1 MNRTSLLLLLGILW
15 ILPKSSLAQEP
26 ISING
31 YIRDAENGEY
41 LLQATISVIESRT
54 GTYSNE
60 YGFYSLTLPAG
71 TYTFKISYLGFESLE
86 QEVELTRNQSLDF
99 ELSPRVVSTET
110 VVIQAEQEDENISQI
125 QMSTVKL
132 GIQEI
137 RRMPQLFGEV
147 DIIRSIQLLPGVTTV
162 GEGASGFNVRGGNVD
177 QNLIL
182 LDEAPVYNSSH
193 LLGFFSI
200 FNSDAI
206 KDVQIFK
213 GGIPAQYGGRLSS
226 VLDIRQKEGN
236 NKKFSGT
243 GGIGLISS
251 RLLLEGPIGSERASF
266 MVAGRRSYM
275 DLFLKLSS
283 DEELRNTQLYFYD
296 LNAKVN
302 YRVGDKDQ
310 VFLSAYL
317 GDDVFQFKND
327 FKMRWGNQA
336 GTLRWNHLFSEKL
349 FSNFT
354 LNYSNY
360 NYELGVPDA
369 PENIDPFSWTS
380 SIVNLS
386 AKGDWGW
393 YISPN
398 TTLKYGASALYYE
411 FQPGEVD
418 FFGDTT
424 NFGDFTISS
433 EHALESGAYLSLE
446 QQIGSRLHIQY
457 GLRYS
462 HFQNIGKGEVYVYN
476 REQPES
482 RSQIVDT
489 LTYDSFETIKSFD
502 GWEPRLAIKYAL
514 NETTSLKGSY
524 NRTRQ
529 YIHLVSNTTAATPLD
544 IWKPSG
550 THVDPATVDQFAVGV
565 FKNFQ
570 GNTYETSVEVFYKEF
585 QDLLDFRDGAE
596 LLFNQTLETELL
608 SGDGRAYGLELL
620 VKKVKGKT
628 TGWLGYTLSRS
639 ERKTPGINQGEYY
652 PSNYDK
658 LHDLSLVLS
667 HQLSPKWEVSSNFAF
682 MSGRAVT
689 YPNARYYYEN
699 ISPPNYDNR
708 NGARTPVYHRLDIA
722 FNWKISPEIKR
733 FKQSLSMGVY
743 NLYGRKN
750 PYSIFFRQN
759 ADNPQINE
767 AVQLS
772 IFAAPIPYLTWNFTF

>member
-1 MNRTSLLLLLGILW
+1 MMKTFIPLMMAIYLMTSLNCF
-15 ILPKSSLAQEP
+15 AQDP

-31 YIRDAENGEY
+31 YIRDIENGEY
-41 LLQATISVIESRT
+41 LIQASISVMEAQK

-60 YGFYSLTLPAG
+60 YGFYSLTLSPG
-71 TYTFKISYLGFESLE
+71 TYTLRVTYLGYEPIEKKVDLE
-86 QEVELTRNQSLDF
+86 NNQSLDF
-99 ELSPRVVSTET
+99 ALSSKPISTET
-110 VVIQAEQEDENISQI
+110 VVIQAEQEDQNVSQI
-125 QMSTVKL
+125 QMSMVKL

-147 DIIRSIQLLPGVTTV
+147 DIIRSIQLLPGVSTV

-206 KDVQIFK
+206 KDIQIFK

-236 NKKFSGT
+236 NQKFSGK

-251 RLLLEGPIGSERASF
+251 RLLFEGPIGSERASF

-283 DEELRNTQLYFYD
+283 DPELRDTKLYFYD

-302 YRVGDKDQ
+302 YEIGDKDKI
-310 VFLSAYL
+310 FLSAYL

-327 FKMRWGNQA
+327 FKMRWGNQT

-354 LNYSNY
+354 VNYSNY
-360 NYELGVPDA
+360 NYELGVPDV
-369 PENIDPFSWTS
+369 PDNIDPFSWKS
-380 SIVNLS
+380 AIVNVT

-393 YISPN
+393 YISPDL
-398 TTLKYGASALYYE
+398 TLKYGASALYYE
-411 FQPGEVD
+411 FQPGEVE

-424 NFGDFTISS
+424 NFTNFNINA
-433 EHALESGAYLSLE
+433 EHALESGLYLSLE
-446 QQIGSRLHIQY
+446 QNLGNRLNLQY

-462 HFQNIGKGEVYVYN
+462 HFQNMGKGEVYLYN
-476 REQPES
+476 SEQPES
-482 RSQIVDT
+482 RNQIIDT
-489 LTYDSFETIKSFD
+489 LSYDSFENIKSFQ
-502 GWEPRLAIKYAL
+502 GWEPRLALRYSL
-514 NETTSLKGSY
+514 NEKTSLKASY
-524 NRTRQ
+524 NRTKQ

-550 THVDPATVDQFAVGV
+550 PHVSPATADQFAFGI
-565 FKNFQ
+565 FRNFQ
-570 GNTYETSVEVFYKEF
+570 DNTYETSLEVFYKEF
-585 QDLLDFRDGAE
+585 QDLLDFKDGAE

-608 SGDGRAYGLELL
+608 AGNGRAYGMELL
-620 VKKVKGKT
+620 VRKAKGKT

-639 ERKTPGINQGEYY
+639 ERKTEGINQGEYY

-658 LHDLSLVLS
+658 LHDLSLVIG
-667 HQLSPKWEVSSNFAF
+667 HQLSKKWEVSANFAF

-689 YPNARYYYEN
+689 YPNARYMYEG

-708 NGARTPVYHRLDIA
+708 NGARTPAYHRADLA
-722 FNWKISPEIKR
+722 FNWNFSDETKAL
-733 FKQSLSMGVY
+733 KQSLSMGIY

-750 PYSIFFRQN
+750 PYSIYFRQN
-759 ADNPQINE
+759 EDNPQLNE

-772 IFAAPIPYLTWNFTF
+772 IFAAPIPYVTWNFSF

>member
-15 ILPKSSLAQEP
+15 ILPKATLAQDP

-31 YIRDAENGEY
+31 YIRDADNGEY
-41 LLQATISVIESRT
+41 LLQATISVTESRS

-71 TYTFKISYLGFESLE
+71 TYTFKISYLGFETLE
-86 QEVELTRNQSLDF
+86 QTVELTRNQSLDF

-110 VVIQAEQEDENISQI
+110 VVIQAEQEDQNVSQI
-125 QMSTVKL
+125 QMSSVKL

-266 MVAGRRSYM
+266 MLAGRRSYM

-283 DEELRNTQLYFYD
+283 DEELRNTRLYFYD

-310 VFLSAYL
+310 IFLSAYL

-327 FKMRWGNQA
+327 FKMRWGNQT

-360 NYELGVPDA
+360 NYELGVPEA
-369 PENIDPFSWTS
+369 PENIDPFSWAS
-380 SIVNLS
+380 SIVNVS
-386 AKGDWGW
+386 A
-393 YISPN
+393 
-398 TTLKYGASALYYE
+398 
-411 FQPGEVD
+411 QR
-418 FFGDTT
+418 
-424 NFGDFTISS
+424 
-433 EHALESGAYLSLE
+433 
-446 QQIGSRLHIQY
+446 RL
-457 GLRYS
+457 GLVPFS
-462 HFQNIGKGEVYVYN
+462 QHDPKI
-476 REQPES
+476 
-482 RSQIVDT
+482 RS
-489 LTYDSFETIKSFD
+489 KC
-502 GWEPRLAIKYAL
+502 
-514 NETTSLKGSY
+514 
-524 NRTRQ
+524 
-529 YIHLVSNTTAATPLD
+529 
-544 IWKPSG
+544 
-550 THVDPATVDQFAVGV
+550 
-565 FKNFQ
+565 
-570 GNTYETSVEVFYKEF
+570 
-585 QDLLDFRDGAE
+585 
-596 LLFNQTLETELL
+596 
-608 SGDGRAYGLELL
+608 
-620 VKKVKGKT
+620 
-628 TGWLGYTLSRS
+628 
-639 ERKTPGINQGEYY
+639 
-652 PSNYDK
+652 
-658 LHDLSLVLS
+658 LVL
-667 HQLSPKWEVSSNFAF
+667 
-682 MSGRAVT
+682 R
-689 YPNARYYYEN
+689 
-699 ISPPNYDNR
+699 I
-708 NGARTPVYHRLDIA
+708 
-722 FNWKISPEIKR
+722 
-733 FKQSLSMGVY
+733 
-743 NLYGRKN
+743 
-750 PYSIFFRQN
+750 
-759 ADNPQINE
+759 
-767 AVQLS
+767 
-772 IFAAPIPYLTWNFTF
+772 